1 MQATPEAGSTVTAEE
16 RAEIEA
22 FIYREARLADESAY
36 EEWETLLADDMTYW
50 VPAGPGEFDPN
61 RDVSILNDNRAR
73 VATRLRQLKTGTR
86 FSQNPPSSMRRML
99 SNVEMAAVGQDEF
112 RVAANFVIYEHQLQ
126 STGRVNT
133 WPGRVEY
140 GLRRQTD
147 GLRMYLKK
155 VTLIHA
161 GGPVP
166 TLAFI
171 I

>member
-1 MQATPEAGSTVTAEE
+1 MKPAVNEAVAVTAEE
-16 RAEIEA
+16 RAALEA
-22 FIYREARLADESAY
+22 FVYREARLADESLY
-36 EEWETLLADDMTYW
+36 EEWEALLADDMKYW
-50 VPAGPGEFDPN
+50 VPAGPGDFDPN

-73 VATRLRQLKTGTR
+73 VGTRLRQLRTGTR
-86 FSQNPPSSMRRML
+86 YSQTPPSSMRRIL
-99 SNVEMAAVGQDEF
+99 GNIEMSKLAKDDY
-112 RVAANFVIYEHQLQ
+112 RVNANFVIYEYQLQ
-126 STGRVNT
+126 STGHMNV

-140 GLRRQTD
+140 GIRRED
-147 GLRMYLKK
+147 DDFRMYLKK